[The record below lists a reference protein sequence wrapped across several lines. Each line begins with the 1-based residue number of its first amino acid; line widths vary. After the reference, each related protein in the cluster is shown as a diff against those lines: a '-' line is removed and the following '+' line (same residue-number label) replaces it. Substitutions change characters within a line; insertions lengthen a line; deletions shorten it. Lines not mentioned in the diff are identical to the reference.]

1 MIDEFGGYKR
11 FNEDTRNYN
20 INFNFPIQQL
30 TPPQPIPGAAQHQ
43 PPGQI
48 PPQPSGQVPPQQSAT
63 APGQQQETISCSNE
77 FVLGCH
83 RYAVHHHHN
92 AGDFNFETI
101 INFSDGRDKKN
112 TFF

>member
-1 MIDEFGGYKR
+1 MKKQSTIGKMIDEFGGYKR

-63 APGQQQETISCSNE
+63 APGQQQETSKIISS
-77 FVLGCH
+77 
-83 RYAVHHHHN
+83 
-92 AGDFNFETI
+92 I
-101 INFSDGRDKKN
+101 S
-112 TFF
+112 